1 MFDPHGEMLSRLKK
15 LFVDF
20 PRFSLK
26 TMKRTDLEVQPTLAL
41 VAWYL
46 SFENFLCPTKRV

>member
-26 TMKRTDLEVQPTLAL
+26 TMKKSDLEVQPTLAL
-41 VAWYL
+41 VAWHL
-46 SFENFLCPTKRV
+46 SFKNFL

>member
-26 TMKRTDLEVQPTLAL
+26 TMKKTDLEVQPTLAL
-41 VAWYL
+41 VAWHL
-46 SFENFLCPTKRV
+46 SFKNFL